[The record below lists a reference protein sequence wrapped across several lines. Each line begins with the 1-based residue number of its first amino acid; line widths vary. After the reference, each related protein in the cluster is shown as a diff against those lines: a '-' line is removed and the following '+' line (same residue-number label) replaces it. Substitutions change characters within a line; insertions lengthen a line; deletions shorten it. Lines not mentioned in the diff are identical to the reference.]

1 MKTETRTTCCY
12 CGVGCGVI
20 VEQQD
25 GLICSVR
32 GDPDHPANFGQLC
45 SKGSQLHLTATPLIQ
60 AQKRLLQPQ
69 LRSRRELPPE
79 PASWQDSIQLIA
91 QRLAD
96 TIQRHGPDS
105 VGLYLSG
112 QLLTEDYYVFN
123 KLARALLGTNNIDSN
138 SRLCMSSAVAGYKQ
152 SLGSD
157 APPCSYEDL
166 EQAGLVMIIGANPAY
181 AHPVL
186 FRRLERARKN
196 NPAMKLI
203 VVDPRCTDSSAE
215 ADLHLQIQPGSDVA
229 LLHGLLHI
237 CIWDDLI
244 ARDWIG
250 QHTSG
255 FAELRQLVH
264 PYTPDMVA
272 RVCGISVEQLR
283 TAAHWFAAAPASLSL
298 YCQGLNQSSAGTAKN
313 TALINLHLATGQI
326 GRAGAGPFSLT
337 GQPNAMGGREV
348 GAMANLLA
356 GHRDLNNPEERQQV
370 ASFWG
375 IDSLPDAPG
384 KTALSMFDAVLSGQ
398 IKVLWIVC
406 TNPAQSLPDQ
416 NRVRA
421 ALEQAELVIV
431 QEAFGDTAT
440 CGYADVLLP
449 AASWAEKEGC
459 VTNSERR
466 ISRVRAAI
474 DAPGQ
479 ARPDWWIAT
488 AVAQRLQLLLNRPQ
502 AWFGYQDSEQIWDE
516 HCRLTAGRDLDI
528 SGLSYQ
534 VLEQQGPQ
542 QWPYPAG
549 AQQGK
554 ARLYTDGRFAHPDG
568 KARFIA
574 MAYQVPADKLTA
586 RQPFA
591 LTTGRLRDHWH
602 GMSRTGNLPRAFA
615 HQPEPRLEMHP
626 ADLSQRGLKHGDLV
640 ELSNARGSQHWIV
653 SASVELLPGNLYIPM
668 HWGQEFVG
676 GQQHNGLPS
685 YGINTLCSAAL
696 DPFSQQPELKFAS
709 VRVAAAQLP
718 WRCLAI
724 AWLPPERIEA
734 ARAAC
739 REWFGQ
745 LGYAHCVP
753 FGDGQH
759 GLLFEAAA
767 SAPVPGLIE
776 KITGIFEVEGNDILR
791 YQNAQRNSRRIGM
804 ADGRLRSVL
813 LFGEITGGQWLKDYL
828 LSQRRVD
835 FAAACLLRDQAPDGR
850 TVASDRQVCLCTGVR
865 QSQIDQFLNTQQEA
879 VPETALTALKQNL
892 GCGSQCGSCV
902 PELKKIL
909 LQRPMPVLQ

>member
-1 MKTETRTTCCY
+1 M
-12 CGVGCGVI
+12 
-20 VEQQD
+20 
-25 GLICSVR
+25 
-32 GDPDHPANFGQLC
+32 
-45 SKGSQLHLTATPLIQ
+45 
-60 AQKRLLQPQ
+60 
-69 LRSRRELPPE
+69 
-79 PASWQDSIQLIA
+79 
-91 QRLAD
+91 
-96 TIQRHGPDS
+96 
-105 VGLYLSG
+105 
-112 QLLTEDYYVFN
+112 
-123 KLARALLGTNNIDSN
+123 
-138 SRLCMSSAVAGYKQ
+138 
-152 SLGSD
+152 
-157 APPCSYEDL
+157 
-166 EQAGLVMIIGANPAY
+166 
-181 AHPVL
+181 
-186 FRRLERARKN
+186 
-196 NPAMKLI
+196 
-203 VVDPRCTDSSAE
+203 
-215 ADLHLQIQPGSDVA
+215 A

-244 ARDWIG
+244 DRDWIS
-250 QHTSG
+250 QHTGG
-255 FAELRQLVH
+255 FAELRRLVH

-272 RVCGISVEQLR
+272 RICGISVEQLR

-298 YCQGLNQSSAGTAKN
+298 YCQGLNQSSSGTAKN

-326 GRAGAGPFSLT
+326 GKAGAGPFSLT

-356 GHRDLNNPEERQQV
+356 GHRDLNHPEERQQV

-375 IDSLPDAPG
+375 IDNLPETPG
-384 KTALSMFDAVLSGQ
+384 KTALTMFDAVLSGQ

-440 CGYADVLLP
+440 CAYADVLLP

-474 DAPGQ
+474 DPPGQ

-502 AWFGYQDSEQIWDE
+502 AWFGYQNSQQIWDE

-549 AQQGK
+549 AKQGK

-574 MAYQVPADKLTA
+574 MAYQAPADKLNA

-602 GMSRTGNLPRAFA
+602 GMSRTGNLPLAFA

-626 ADLSQRGLKHGDLV
+626 ADLAQRGLKHGDLV

-653 SASVELLPGNLYIPM
+653 SANPDLLPGNLYIPM

-676 GQQHNGLPS
+676 GRQNNGLPS

-709 VRVAAAQLP
+709 VRVAAADLP
-718 WRCLAI
+718 WRCMAI

-745 LGYAHCVP
+745 LGYVHCVP
-753 FGDGQH
+753 FGDTLH

-767 SAPVPGLIE
+767 STAVPGLIE

-804 ADGRLRSVL
+804 AGGRLRSVL
-813 LFGEITGGQWLKDYL
+813 LYGEMAGGQWLKDYL
-828 LSQRRVD
+828 LSQRQID
-835 FAAACLLRDQAPDGR
+835 FPAACLLRDQAPDGQPV
-850 TVASDRQVCLCTGVR
+850 TSDRQICLCTGVR
-865 QSQIDQFLNTQQEA
+865 QSQIEQFLSTQPEA
-879 VPETALTALKQNL
+879 PPATALTALQQTL

-909 LQRPMPVLQ
+909 QQRPVAALP